1 MSYKRVARVLFRLTL
16 VDSTRSR
23 VACVDLPRSECLT
36 RPEYALRAN
45 GALRGLCWPQG
56 MQKKSGTPE
65 SEPGP
70 VGLFTCEAPGHPHS
84 LGQCSCSATWI
95 RRLPPTPGGTSG
107 LGMSPFPF
115 PDFVDSPDSA
125 AAEPAAAA
133 AALPGARGE
142 LLRAVP
148 FAAFVD
154 SPDAAAADPAGTT
167 AALPGA
173 RGELLHAVPFPT
185 FIDSPDSAAA
195 APAAA
200 AAATLPGPGGLQ
212 RALMFG
218 ALAAPPAATD
228 PTVATTAA
236 SAVAWEAIHGSCNGS
251 RMHMQMQ
258 KYQINVRTEYRLSL
272 LSYQSQAVSVP

>member
-115 PDFVDSPDSA
+115 PGFVNSPDSA
-125 AAEPAAAA
+125 AQDPRAQCAMRVH
-133 AALPGARGE
+133 LSARCRG
-142 LLRAVP
+142 LL
-148 FAAFVD
+148 
-154 SPDAAAADPAGTT
+154 
-167 AALPGA
+167 
-173 RGELLHAVPFPT
+173 
-185 FIDSPDSAAA
+185 
-195 APAAA
+195 
-200 AAATLPGPGGLQ
+200 
-212 RALMFG
+212 
-218 ALAAPPAATD
+218 
-228 PTVATTAA
+228 
-236 SAVAWEAIHGSCNGS
+236 
-251 RMHMQMQ
+251 
-258 KYQINVRTEYRLSL
+258 K
-272 LSYQSQAVSVP
+272 

>member
-1 MSYKRVARVLFRLTL
+1 M
-16 VDSTRSR
+16 
-23 VACVDLPRSECLT
+23 DLPRSECLT

-70 VGLFTCEAPGHPHS
+70 VGLFTCEAPGHRHS

-115 PDFVDSPDSA
+115 PGFVDSPDSA

-185 FIDSPDSAAA
+185 FIDSPAGAHTAEKGKAAQMRQQRAAA
-195 APAAA
+195 IRWTRSTRAVRE
-200 AAATLPGPGGLQ
+200 TRGGV
-212 RALMFG
+212 G
-218 ALAAPPAATD
+218 G
-228 PTVATTAA
+228 TA
-236 SAVAWEAIHGSCNGS
+236 
-251 RMHMQMQ
+251 R
-258 KYQINVRTEYRLSL
+258 R
-272 LSYQSQAVSVP
+272 